1 LVALFMDGG
10 RVIAELATPRGPAY
24 YGTMILSDGV
34 LGLDKL
40 SDYCIR
46 VPRGRAGML
55 PDGIITEGH
64 KGIAESW
71 LTDLTRRY
79 DHGVLGDAVEAAGV
93 RARGR
98 DGRVLSFMPPSGSVF
113 EDRRVRLAD
122 LSSGDDG
129 DELLVVQ
136 A

>member
-24 YGTMILSDGV
+24 YGTVILSDGV

-64 KGIAESW
+64 KGITGSW

-79 DHGVLGDAVEAAGV
+79 DHGVLGDAVEAAGGTGP
-93 RARGR
+93 R
-98 DGRVLSFMPPSGSVF
+98 S
-113 EDRRVRLAD
+113 
-122 LSSGDDG
+122 
-129 DELLVVQ
+129 
-136 A
+136 